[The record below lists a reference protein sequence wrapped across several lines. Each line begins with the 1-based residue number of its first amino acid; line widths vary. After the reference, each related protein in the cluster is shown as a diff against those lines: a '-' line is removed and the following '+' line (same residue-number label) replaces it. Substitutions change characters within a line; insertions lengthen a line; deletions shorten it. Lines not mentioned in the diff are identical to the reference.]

1 MEMNPQM
8 TPEELEKL
16 ISSTFRAEAT
26 KVGKMSAEATT
37 LGGNAKK
44 MMAAAEKKMVEADE
58 RQRQVG
64 TEERK
69 LLEKEN
75 QHRVDVSAIAGRE
88 SAIVR
93 AEAALLERETAIAR
107 LLIAKEIDS
116 KAAV

>member
-8 TPEELEKL
+8 TPEDLEQL
-16 ISSTFRAEAT
+16 IHSAFRDAAT

-37 LGGNAKK
+37 LAGNAQK

-58 RQRQVG
+58 RLRHVETDEKILVKKKSQYLADVNALG
-64 TEERK
+64 ARK
-69 LLEKEN
+69 NTL
-75 QHRVDVSAIAGRE
+75 A
-88 SAIVR
+88 R
-93 AEAALLERETAIAR
+93 AEADLLERETAIAR